1 MNTNSTSHTGIDK
14 HLLRPVA
21 CADLIRIGGIFDG
34 GYVLPAFTVAGTSS
48 MLSLGVSDDISFE
61 LAFLK
66 RNPTVRVLGYDHTVG
81 RIFWLRKVARH
92 LLRVAYY
99 FFTNRLKFIK
109 YREKLGVALRIL
121 SFFGGRHQLVKK
133 RIADTEGPDTETISG
148 ALAHLPAGPHGTF
161 LKMDIEGSEYE
172 VMDELLRHHQRFN
185 VIAAEFHLLDTR
197 TAAFN
202 RAINQLSAHFYCT
215 HIHGNNYG
223 RYAAELDFP
232 VTVEITWVHKALFAV
247 APPLSSASLPLPHL
261 DSPCKPGV
269 ADHVLRFG

>member
-1 MNTNSTSHTGIDK
+1 MDTKTGIDK

-21 CADLIRIGGIFDG
+21 CADLIRIGGVFDG
-34 GYVLPAFTVAGTSS
+34 GYVLPAFTVAGTRT

-61 LAFLK
+61 LDFLR
-66 RNPTVRVLGYDHTVG
+66 RNPAVRVLGYDHTVG
-81 RIFWLRKVARH
+81 QLFWLRKIGRH
-92 LLRVAYY
+92 FLRVIYY
-99 FFTNRLKFIK
+99 FFTNRPKFIK

-121 SFFGGRHQLVKK
+121 SFFGGPHRLVKK
-133 RIADTEGPDTETISG
+133 RIASSEESDTETLAG
-148 ALAHLPAGPHGTF
+148 ALANLPTSGPHSTF

-172 VMDELLRHHQRFN
+172 VMDELLRHHERFN

-202 RAINQLSAHFYCT
+202 RAISQLSAHFYCT

-223 RYAAELDFP
+223 RYAPELDFP
-232 VTVEITWVHKALFAV
+232 VTVEITWVHKALFAAV
-247 APPLSSASLPLPHL
+247 PPPSTASLPLPLL

-269 ADHVLRFG
+269 ADHPLRFD